1 MKIDNRIFN
10 YPVLAAGRDDYK
22 SCEFKADYILNQNEN
37 SLMLNFS
44 FDTNCREIKN
54 LINGG
59 KAEYLVHFECPATIF
74 RTVLKS
80 ATPQCS
86 FEINLSR
93 VKSVIEIVAMI
104 ILKSDVK
111 NFICRDWSEDFS
123 DLNFNLSKG
132 NVLAYKTLPSLK
144 IPDSPDKFSNPES
157 IFTVCRKVCEDSKF
171 DVDFEGEKIQIHLSD
186 AEYNFFVNA
195 NSNIE
200 LQPVVNSLI
209 VFPAL
214 IYVLEELQD
223 EGALE
228 YYQYKEWFLSLKN
241 HYPALVDEINNRED
255 LFELAQNLMNLPLT
269 RVFESLEK
277 LYLEDEG

>member
-1 MKIDNRIFN
+1 MQLQGGL
-10 YPVLAAGRDDYK
+10 Y
-22 SCEFKADYILNQNEN
+22 QNKN
-37 SLMLNFS
+37 LLTLNFS

-59 KAEYLVHFECPATIF
+59 KAGYLVHFECPATIF

-80 ATPQCS
+80 SMPQCS

-93 VKSVIEIVAMI
+93 VKSVLEIVAMI
-104 ILKSDVK
+104 ILKSDVE
-111 NFICRDWSEDFS
+111 NFIYRDWSEDFS
-123 DLNFNLSKG
+123 GLNFNLAKG

-144 IPDSPDKFSNPES
+144 IPDNPDKFSNPES
-157 IFTVCRKVCEDSKF
+157 IFTVCRKIGEESKF
-171 DVDFEGEKIQIHLSD
+171 NVDFEGEKIQIHLSD

-195 NSNIE
+195 NSNDT
-200 LQPVVNSLI
+200 LQPIVNSVI

-241 HYPALVDEINNRED
+241 HYPALIDEINNRED
-255 LFELAQNLMNLPLT
+255 LFELAQKLMNLPLT

-277 LYLEDEG
+277 LYSEDEE